1 MRTLLFLAW
10 APLLLPAAGLER
22 PYYIT
27 PRTGAHHI
35 DLSADWQLTWRDSQI
50 AAPPDLAAQSKWIPV
65 GTPASVHM
73 ALYKAGELPHPYY
86 NLNSNKYR
94 WLAEKVWYYRKTIQ
108 APAIASG
115 HYAFLCFDGI
125 NYFVRVW
132 LNGTLLGSH
141 EGMFGGPNVEVSP
154 LLKPGANEIIVEV
167 RAANW
172 GHVEEYRNN
181 SRLGLAAVPWIF
193 TGGSGA
199 EDFFVL
205 GMWQGV
211 RLEILPSA
219 HLERPFLVTESIS
232 PTEAHLRLTGEVF
245 ATAHSN
251 QFQLHPW
258 DNSILQRFQDSATVK
273 SAQQPLSVEF
283 TLRDPGSGAVAF
295 RRVSPV
301 EAFQGRNWFQQR
313 YAIPQPKL
321 WWPNGMGDPFLY
333 QVQITVLE
341 SGKPVDTISFDYG
354 IRTLQT
360 VQSPTRRTLDLWN
373 DWQFLVNGRKFFVKG
388 INWMPADLLLDLP
401 RSRYEWLT
409 DLARN
414 AGFQM
419 LRVWGG
425 GLVETDEFY
434 RQCDRRGLL
443 VWQDF
448 PLSNM
453 VAPKLGLE
461 MWESQV
467 VQNVFRLRN
476 HPALAVWCGGNESNA
491 YATGNA
497 GAIGIFERSVIEF
510 DGGRPY
516 RRTSPDAGGLHQYP
530 DMDPTWYGKMYRYV
544 PFMAETGMHNIP
556 EARSMREVVAASE
569 FDQPLSNMYSE
580 EFAAGHPDF
589 RHHFAEF
596 SPSRVPRMLS
606 RASQIA
612 DMNAPTLEALTEASQ
627 IGASEFYQI
636 LSEQLQGNYPNTAG
650 LLPWVFKRPW
660 PVIAIM
666 LADGFGHPT
675 APYYAL
681 KRTYEPTHAALALPE
696 ILWAAGEQIPLLAKI
711 THAGITALSGH
722 SVQVEVFDP
731 MLKSV
736 WKKSLPVSIP
746 AGPSVTEANLGSY
759 AISPAFRNAFFFLT
773 VELRNAQGGLVS
785 RSVYWPR
792 CPEVMESREF
802 RDKYRSSPQSNL
814 TFDNGP
820 WLKPTVAKSQTTL
833 SLTAGKLSARPD
845 DRARL
850 TLRVKNTGATPAF
863 PVHLEI
869 DGVKRA
875 FFCTDDHFWLAPG
888 EEKSIQVDVLWREL
902 PTGKP
907 IQASAQAWNAA
918 AVSAQLQP

>member
-1 MRTLLFLAW
+1 LLAA
-10 APLLLPAAGLER
+10 APAAPAGLER

-27 PRTGAHHI
+27 PRAGATHLN
-35 DLSADWQLTWRDSQI
+35 LSNDWQLSWRDTQI
-50 AAPPDLAAQSKWIPV
+50 SSPRELASQSKWITVANP
-65 GTPASVHM
+65 TSVHM
-73 ALYKAGELPHPYY
+73 ALYQAGELPHPYY
-86 NLNSNKYR
+86 NLNSHQYR
-94 WLAEKVWYYRKTIQ
+94 WVAEKAWYYRKSIQ
-108 APAIASG
+108 APAIPAG
-115 HYAFLCFDGI
+115 HFAFLCFDGI
-125 NYFVRVW
+125 NYFARVW
-132 LNGTLLGSH
+132 LNGALLGDH
-141 EGMFGGPNVEVSP
+141 EGMFGGPNVEVSQ
-154 LLKPGANEIIVEV
+154 LLKPGSNEIIVEV

-172 GHVEEYRNN
+172 GHVEEYKQN

-211 RLEILPSA
+211 RLEVLPSA
-219 HLERPFLVTESIS
+219 HLERPFLVTESLS

-245 ATAHSN
+245 SSAHSN
-251 QFQLHPW
+251 QYQLHPW
-258 DNSILQRFQDSATVK
+258 DNSILQRFQDSTKVK
-273 SAQQPLSVEF
+273 PASQPLSVEF
-283 TLRDPGSGAVAF
+283 TLRDPRTGAAAF

-313 YAIPQPKL
+313 YTIPQPKL

-333 QVQITVLE
+333 QVQITLLE
-341 SGKPVDTISFDYG
+341 AGKPVDTISFDFG

-360 VQSPTRRTLDLWN
+360 VQTPTRRTLDFWN

-401 RSRYEWLT
+401 ASRYEWLT

-476 HPALAVWCGGNESNA
+476 HAALAVWCGGNESNA

-497 GAIGIFERSVIEF
+497 GAIGVFERSVIEF
-510 DGGRPY
+510 DPGRPY
-516 RRTSPDAGGLHQYP
+516 KRTSPDAGGLHQYP

-556 EARSMREVVAASE
+556 EARSMREVVSAKE
-569 FDQPLSNMYSE
+569 FEQPLSNMYSD
-580 EFAAGHPDF
+580 EFAAAHPDF

-612 DMNAPTLEALTEASQ
+612 DMRAPTIEDLAEASQ

-636 LSEQLQGNYPNTAG
+636 LSEQLQANYPATTG
-650 LLPWVFKRPW
+650 LLPWTFKRPW

-681 KRTYEPTHAALALPE
+681 KRTYEATHAALTLPE
-696 ILWAAGEQIPLLAKI
+696 ILWTPGEQIPLRAAV
-711 THAGITALSGH
+711 THASPTPLAGH
-722 SVQVEVFDP
+722 RLQVEVFDP
-731 MLKSV
+731 SLKSV
-736 WKKSLPVSIP
+736 WKKSLPVAIA
-746 AGPSVTEANLGSY
+746 AGPSVTQLDLGSY
-759 AISPAFRNAFFFLT
+759 PIPQSFRNAFFFLT
-773 VELRNAQGGLVS
+773 VELRNAQGALVS

-792 CPEVMESREF
+792 CPALLESQEF
-802 RDKYRSSPQSNL
+802 RDKYRAAPQPNL
-814 TFDNGP
+814 TFDQGP
-820 WLKPTVAKSQTTL
+820 WLKPAVANTQTTL
-833 SLTAGKLSARPD
+833 TLTAGKPAAQPGE
-845 DRARL
+845 RARL
-850 TLRVKNTGATPAF
+850 TLRVRNTGAAPAF

-869 DGVKRA
+869 DGAKRA
-875 FFCTDDHFWLAPG
+875 FFATDNYFWLAPG

-902 PTGKP
+902 PAGKP
-907 IQASAQAWNAA
+907 IQVSAQAWNAPTA
-918 AVSAQLQP
+918 ATALQP